1 MHSKASTEEVQ
12 DFDTQER
19 RYPSRIHSLKIQN
32 VATRKPRRG
41 ERTNKY

>member
-1 MHSKASTEEVQ
+1 MHSKAGMVEGQ
-12 DFDTQER
+12 DFDTRER
-19 RYPSRIHSLKIQN
+19 RFPSRIHSLKIQN